1 MLGLLLLCLL
11 ALSPPR
17 LGAASAVG
25 PVSVPDGSVSGPC
38 PRRCRCQTSAP
49 PRSVLCPGAGLLF
62 VPPGLDRRASELRLP
77 DNFIASVR
85 RRDLANMTGL
95 LHLSLS
101 RNTLAHIAPGAFAD
115 LRALRALHLDGNRLS
130 SLGAAQLRGLV
141 SLRHLIL
148 ANNQLGVLA
157 AGALADCAETL
168 EDLDLSYNNLE
179 ALPWDAVARLANV
192 NTLGLDHN
200 LLAAVPAGAFAGL
213 HKLARLDMTANRLTT
228 IPPDPLFSRLPVLS
242 RPRPGAPASALVLAF
257 GGNPLHCNCELVW
270 LRRLARED
278 DLEACAS
285 PPALGGRSFWAVRED
300 EFVCEPPVVT
310 HRSPPV
316 AVPEGRTASLRCR
329 AAGDPE
335 PRVRWV
341 SPRGRLLGNS
351 SRTRAFPN
359 GTLELLAATPGDGG
373 IFTCIA
379 ANAAGEATA
388 SVELTVG
395 PPPPQLANST
405 SCEPRGEGEDGEGGV
420 PLTPSSSSASSSLAP
435 IDPRAGLPQA
445 PDHDSDS
452 DGGSVQVA
460 ERSATA
466 ALIRWPDH
474 GPVPGLRMYQIQYN
488 SSADDILVYR
498 MVPAGSRSFHLTDLV
513 SGRTYDLCV
522 LAVSEDG
529 ATGLTATRAVGC
541 ARFST
546 EPELRPCRSPH
557 SAAPVLGGT
566 MIIALGGV
574 IVASVLGFIFLL
586 LLRYKVHGDQP
597 PGKPAARGGVS
608 SVCSQ
613 TNGGAPAPGPESS
626 VSDSD
631 PTPPTPVK
639 GHTLVQLDFE
649 PSRGPRG
656 RLTHERGGQ

>member
-25 PVSVPDGSVSGPC
+25 PASVPDGSVSGPC

-373 IFTCIA
+373 VFTCIA

-405 SCEPRGEGEDGEGGV
+405 SCEPRGEGEDGEGGA

-435 IDPRAGLPQA
+435 IDPRAGLPQS
-445 PDHDSDS
+445 PDQDGES

-498 MVPAGSRSFHLTDLV
+498 
-513 SGRTYDLCV
+513 
-522 LAVSEDG
+522 
-529 ATGLTATRAVGC
+529 
-541 ARFST
+541 
-546 EPELRPCRSPH
+546 
-557 SAAPVLGGT
+557 
-566 MIIALGGV
+566 
-574 IVASVLGFIFLL
+574 
-586 LLRYKVHGDQP
+586 
-597 PGKPAARGGVS
+597 
-608 SVCSQ
+608 
-613 TNGGAPAPGPESS
+613 
-626 VSDSD
+626 
-631 PTPPTPVK
+631 
-639 GHTLVQLDFE
+639 
-649 PSRGPRG
+649 
-656 RLTHERGGQ
+656 